1 MKFIEQ
7 LQQLDFK
14 DIGRWPFL
22 FRLLGVVIVGVFASA
37 ALVWYLVLSD
47 SGNLPDLRKA
57 EAEQKALWQ
66 TFDEKQRKAANLEAY
81 RQQLAEIERTFGAM
95 LRQLPGKTEVPSL
108 LVDISQTGLAAG
120 LQERLFQPGNETRK
134 DFYAELPIKIQ
145 LTGGYHE
152 FGLFVSGIAALPRIV
167 TLHDIEITRANTR
180 AGSSTRGGRAPPPTD
195 SLTLNLTAKTYRYL
209 DEQETAPE
217 ADADAKGKAK
227 GKKGRPKRE
236 AKE

>member
-1 MKFIEQ
+1 MNFVEQ

-22 FRLLGVVIVGVFASA
+22 FRALGIAIVLVAASGLLIWYFVIGEN
-37 ALVWYLVLSD
+37 
-47 SGNLPDLRKA
+47 GNLPLLRKA
-57 EAEQKALWQ
+57 EAEQKSLWT

-81 RQQLAEIERTFGAM
+81 RQQLAEIERTFGAL
-95 LRQLPGKTEVPSL
+95 LRQLPGRTEVPAL

-120 LQERLFQPGNETRK
+120 LQERLFQPGAETRK

-167 TLHDIEITRANTR
+167 TLHDIEISRVGRGA
-180 AGSSTRGGRAPPPTD
+180 TRGRAAAPTD
-195 SLTLNLTAKTYRYL
+195 ELTLNLTAKTYRYL
-209 DEQETAPE
+209 DEEEIAPA
-217 ADADAKGKAK
+217 ADEGKDK
-227 GKKGRPKRE
+227 KKGGRAKRE
-236 AKE
+236 AKT

>member
-1 MKFIEQ
+1 MNFFNQ
-7 LQQLDFK
+7 LRQLDFK

-22 FRLLGVVIVGVFASA
+22 FRALGVGIVFAVVA
-37 ALVWYLVLSD
+37 VLLVWYFVTGEN
-47 SGNLPDLRKA
+47 GNLPDLRKA
-57 EAEQKALWQ
+57 EAEQKQLWQ

-120 LQERLFQPGNETRK
+120 LQERLFQPGGETRK

-167 TLHDIEITRANTR
+167 TLHDIEIGRGATRASARNRTP
-180 AGSSTRGGRAPPPTD
+180 APTD
-195 SLTLNLTAKTYRYL
+195 QLTLNLTAKTYRYL
-209 DEQETAPE
+209 EEGELQAAESD
-217 ADADAKGKAK
+217 DKAK
-227 GKKGRPKRE
+227 GKRATTKRNTP
-236 AKE
+236 